1 MIPYVIIN
9 GVSSRTINGLMIQSL
24 APITKPK
31 MRTET
36 DTIDGMDGEIITKLG
51 YEAYTKSVLIGLY
64 KNFDIDEVIA
74 FFDQSGTVTFSNEN
88 DKYYNFGIYDQIDFE
103 RLVRYRT
110 ANVNF
115 RVQPFKYSTAEPDL
129 IWEPSNQKTYHS
141 IRVNNIGNIESR
153 PRFVVTAK
161 GQINIYIN
169 NAHVLTGD
177 LGSVEKTVII
187 DDMNAV
193 DLSGNFLNRQ
203 FVGDYGDLKFEP
215 GPNDL
220 YITGQISK
228 LKLERYSRWI

>member
-1 MIPYVIIN
+1 MRPYLIIN
-9 GVSSRTINGLMIQSL
+9 GVSSRTINGLIIQSL

-51 YEAYTKSVLIGLY
+51 YEAYNKTVSIGLY
-64 KNFDIDEVIA
+64 KNFDIDEVIS
-74 FFDQSGTVTFSNEN
+74 FFAQSGVVTFSNEN

-129 IWEPSNQKTYHS
+129 TWEPEDEKTYHS
-141 IRVNNIGNIESR
+141 IRVNNIGNVQSKPKFTIKA
-153 PRFVVTAK
+153 T
-161 GQINIYIN
+161 GQVNLYIN
-169 NAHVLTGD
+169 NTHILSGD
-177 LGSVEKTVII
+177 LGSEEKTVII
-187 DDMNAV
+187 DDMNAK
-193 DLSGNFLNRQ
+193 DESGNYLNRQ
-203 FVGDYGDLKFEP
+203 FVGDYSDLTFKP